1 MAHLAGHWDT
11 PQDLTAEQRST
22 CVAHNA
28 VDKPDRDARG
38 TASSGIGAV
47 DCAQHNMK
55 RPLSVG
61 DLQFGERYINIDYM
75 FFRSLSGTE
84 LVRFYVSYDIACQW
98 HINIW
103 TRMDTYQQELRMV
116 DNEKFVVFLV
126 PKFHL
131 PAHIEACNLRFSFN
145 LTRDVGQTDGE
156 APERGWANANPLAG
170 STKEMGP
177 GARCDTLNEHFND
190 WNWKKIIAFGC
201 VMLKKTRTAV
211 PEMVATKVALNDM
224 EASLHAAGAHEEA
237 EAVEMWT
244 KVATVWEED
253 PEAPN
258 PFETLNKDDHL
269 AKVRRDLAEEAA
281 ARAEAGEEEEGEVMG
296 DMHVT
301 EIIAMGLQVEGQ
313 QRALG
318 FDVAGVGL
326 HPTDD
331 QRRTMVKRTSKLRR
345 KIQAWMDSQERFIPH
360 IITLRQRDD
369 AGRARAARMQPVPG
383 VQVQSIKL
391 WMPSNMMRQPGT
403 RRRPHCTCEVQEF
416 EYRLRVGQANEA
428 LHNICCQLLVRMHM
442 YKYKDKNKRGS
453 LEEDAWEVTLKEL
466 KDEDVSREEEGP
478 EEEDEERATAVMD
491 LGGADKGCTLQI
503 EWAKVR
509 ARSIR
514 WSEEVDL
521 LEEEMRRI
529 VQFLTWRADWWE
541 GRIDL
546 RELPEGPQREGETA
560 YAVKQARILMKL
572 RDAFLTKWVALP
584 EVIKKGRAGEDVQG
598 VEGTEWEDEDSGSEA
613 GSVDTGEGDSKG
625 EPVPDS
631 AGRPIKSTYV
641 DV

>member
-1 MAHLAGHWDT
+1 
-11 PQDLTAEQRST
+11 
-22 CVAHNA
+22 
-28 VDKPDRDARG
+28 
-38 TASSGIGAV
+38 
-47 DCAQHNMK
+47 
-55 RPLSVG
+55 
-61 DLQFGERYINIDYM
+61 
-75 FFRSLSGTE
+75 
-84 LVRFYVSYDIACQW
+84 
-98 HINIW
+98 
-103 TRMDTYQQELRMV
+103 
-116 DNEKFVVFLV
+116 
-126 PKFHL
+126 
-131 PAHIEACNLRFSFN
+131 
-145 LTRDVGQTDGE
+145 
-156 APERGWANANPLAG
+156 
-170 STKEMGP
+170 
-177 GARCDTLNEHFND
+177 
-190 WNWKKIIAFGC
+190 
-201 VMLKKTRTAV
+201 
-211 PEMVATKVALNDM
+211 
-224 EASLHAAGAHEEA
+224 
-237 EAVEMWT
+237 
-244 KVATVWEED
+244 
-253 PEAPN
+253 
-258 PFETLNKDDHL
+258 
-269 AKVRRDLAEEAA
+269 A

-301 EIIAMGLQVEGQ
+301 EMIAMGLQVEGQ

-331 QRRTMVKRTSKLRR
+331 QRRAMVERTSKLRR

-360 IITLRQRDD
+360 VITLRQRDD
-369 AGRARAARMQPVPG
+369 AARARAARMQPVPG

-391 WMPSNMMRQPGT
+391 WMPSDMMRQPGA
-403 RRRPHCTCEVQEF
+403 RRRPHCTREVQEF

-428 LHNICCQLLVRMHM
+428 LHDICRQLLVRTHM
-442 YKYKDKNKRGS
+442 YKYKDKNKRGVRTNMRSKDKIDALNEQIRRDAEKYRAARLALVSLGKS
-453 LEEDAWEVTLKEL
+453 LEENAWEVTLKEL
-466 KDEDVSREEEGP
+466 KDEDVRGRP
-478 EEEDEERATAVMD
+478 RKTIGDETRQKATKLPLSWIWVVQTKGAVQGEKQATNEA
-491 LGGADKGCTLQI
+491 LRI

-509 ARSIR
+509 ARSMR

-572 RDAFLTKWVALP
+572 RDAFLAKWVALP

-598 VEGTEWEDEDSGSEA
+598 VEGTEWEDDDSGSEA
-613 GSVDTGEGDSKG
+613 GSVDAGEGDSEG